1 MNKLKPIKG
10 FLLNVMRVTLAQI
23 FIAVVLTSLASA
35 ANIKG
40 QGVLDKKISLHVNN
54 KEIKIILSEIEKQSS
69 VDFTYNPKTINT
81 NIRVTLAV
89 NEVTINEVLHSIFS
103 NDIEY
108 IEIDGGI
115 VLKTKDVKSKMDD
128 ATIKLA
134 NTVKGKI
141 TDETGLPIPGV
152 NVAVKGTTI
161 GTTTD
166 AEGNYSLQVPED
178 AKTLTFSFIG
188 YTTKEV
194 EIGTQTEI
202 NVALITDIKT
212 LNEVVVIGYGEV
224 KKESYTGA
232 LSTVGTKELVQAPVA
247 DISNALV
254 GKLSG
259 VIAVQRNGEP
269 GQDGSQILIRGV
281 STIDNGNGNVNPLI
295 VVDGIPR
302 ANFSQ
307 IDPNEIES
315 LTILKDPASAAVY
328 GVRAA
333 NGVILVTTKR
343 GKAGKSTLSFSART
357 DFQRPTRLPK
367 YLDSYGYAK
376 LLNEANVADG
386 NAPTYTQTQ
395 LDKFQNGSDPINY
408 PNTDWVKT
416 LLPKYAPQQ
425 QYNLSLNGGTEKIRY
440 FISLGH
446 VNQKGLYAN
455 SGFKRY
461 NFRSNVDANVTNSTR
476 ISLDV
481 SGRSEDR
488 DAPSDPANQL
498 LYYALFAPPVYTAYY
513 PNGLPGS
520 FPTGRNPIEAAKN
533 GGYQKNQDNTLL
545 TTLTLNQQLNFI
557 KGLSVKGVMAYDR
570 TYHTDKAFRTPYKVY
585 SYDTPTSTYLPFQG
599 ANINTI
605 KLSQGFNQSSSLTL
619 EAHLNY
625 ARTFG
630 KHSIGALILYTQNKS
645 TYDNLYGSR
654 DNFIASSVDQ
664 LLAGDAATQK
674 IAGGGI
680 NNDGSFQADIL
691 TRKGVVG
698 RLNYNFDNKYFIEG
712 SFRYDG
718 VSTFA
723 HSKAKQY
730 GFFPSISGG
739 WKISEENFIK
749 DNLSFIEYLKIR
761 ASYGILGNDRIPGY
775 RYLPSYGYG
784 DGYVFGEL
792 DSRKVYTGLYPLA
805 AADPN
810 STWETAKSFNIG
822 LDGSIFKKLLSF
834 EFDVFSKRTSG
845 ILIANTQPYP
855 QSIGQGAPTQN
866 AGIVDNKG
874 FEFSLTHENSVNLGS
889 KLTYFV
895 KGNFTYAHSKII
907 TIGENADVNPNTRQA
922 GRPVGQ
928 FFGYQAIGLFNSQE
942 EINNAPKQQNA
953 VKPGDIRYADV
964 NGQGT
969 DGKFTG
975 KPDGKVDGN
984 DQAAIGRS
992 AIPQII
998 FGASAGINFKG
1009 FDLSV
1014 LFQGATRVS
1023 TFVTGELAWPFY
1035 NGSKPLADETNH
1047 WTPENHNAK
1056 YPRLTATPGGNNL
1069 QQSSYW
1075 LKDASYIRLKNLQLG
1090 YTIPSSLTSKIS
1102 MGPARLFVSGQN
1114 LLTFDKLKVVDPEG
1128 PGSDGGNISA
1138 NSTRGWFY
1146 PQQKVYAIG
1155 INVTF

>member
-40 QGVLDKKISLHVNN
+40 QGVLDKKISLNVYN
-54 KEIKIILSEIEKQSS
+54 KEIKLILSEIEKQAS
-69 VDFTYNPKTINT
+69 VDFTYNPKIIKSN
-81 NIRVTLAV
+81 NRITLAV
-89 NEVTINEVLHSIFS
+89 NDVTISEVLQRIFT

-115 VLKTKDVKSKMDD
+115 VLKTKNVKFNIDD
-128 ATIKLA
+128 TKIKLA
-134 NTVKGKI
+134 NSIKGRI
-141 TDETGLPIPGV
+141 TDENGLPLPGV
-152 NVAVKGTTI
+152 NVAVKGTAI

-166 AEGNYSLQVPED
+166 ADGNYSLQIPDD

-202 NVALITDIKT
+202 NVALVTDIKT
-212 LNEVVVIGYGEV
+212 LSEVVVIGYGEA
-224 KKESYTGA
+224 KKENYTGA
-232 LSTVGTKELVQAPVA
+232 VSTVGTKDLVQAPVS

-259 VIAVQRNGEP
+259 LIAVQRNGEP
-269 GQDGSQILIRGV
+269 GQDGSQILIRGQ
-281 STIDNGNGNVNPLI
+281 STFNNNDALI

-302 ANFSQ
+302 GNFSQ
-307 IDPNEIES
+307 IDPNEIET
-315 LTILKDPASAAVY
+315 LTILKDPAAAAVY

-343 GKAGKSTLSFSART
+343 GKAGKSTISFSART
-357 DFQRPTRLPK
+357 DWQRPARLPK

-386 NAPTYTQTQ
+386 NAPTYTQAQ

-408 PNTDWVKT
+408 PNTDWVKK
-416 LLPKYAPQQ
+416 LLPNYAPQQ
-425 QYNLSLNGGTEKIRY
+425 QYNVSLNGGTEKIRY

-461 NFRSNVDANVTNSTR
+461 NFRSNIDANVTNSTR

-488 DAPSDPANQL
+488 NAPSDAANQL
-498 LYYALFAPPVYTAYY
+498 LYYALFAPPIYTAYY

-520 FPTGRNPIEAAKN
+520 FPTGRNPIEAAKS

-585 SYDTPTSTYLPFQG
+585 TYDTPTNTYLPFQG

-605 KLSQGFNQSSSLTL
+605 YLTQGFNQSSSLTL

-625 ARTFG
+625 TRTFG
-630 KHSIGALILYTQNKS
+630 KHNVGALILYTQNKYS
-645 TYDNLYGSR
+645 FDNFYASR
-654 DNFIASSVDQ
+654 DNYIASSVDQ

-674 IAGGGI
+674 ITGGI
-680 NNDGSFQADIL
+680 NPDGSVGADIR
-691 TRKGVVG
+691 TRKGIVG
-698 RLNYNFDNKYFIEG
+698 RLNYNFDNKYFVEG
-712 SFRYDG
+712 NFRYDG

-723 HSKAKQY
+723 HSKSKQY
-730 GFFPSISGG
+730 GFFPSVSAG
-739 WKISEENFIK
+739 WKISEEGFIR
-749 DNLSFIEYLKIR
+749 DNISAIDYLKLR
-761 ASYGILGNDRIPGY
+761 ASYGVLGNDRIDGY
-775 RYLPSYGYG
+775 RYLATYGYG
-784 DGYVFGEL
+784 DGYVFG
-792 DSRKVYTGLYPLA
+792 DGSDRKVYTGLYPSD
-805 AADPN
+805 AADAN

-822 LDGSIFKKLLSF
+822 LDGSIFKRLLSF

-874 FEFSLTHENSVNLGS
+874 FEFSLTHENSVTLGS

-895 KGNFTYAHSKII
+895 KGNFTYAHNKII

-922 GRPVGQ
+922 GRPIGQ

-953 VKPGDIRYADV
+953 VNPGDIRYADV
-964 NGQGT
+964 SGKDAN
-969 DGKFTG
+969 GKFTG
-975 KPDGKVDGN
+975 TPDGIVDGN
-984 DQAAIGRS
+984 DQVAIGRS

-998 FGASAGINFKG
+998 FGASAGVNFKG

-1014 LFQGATRVS
+1014 LFQGATRVNA
-1023 TFVTGELAWPFY
+1023 FVTGELAWPFY

-1047 WTPENHNAK
+1047 WTPDNHNAK
-1056 YPRLTATPGGNNL
+1056 YPRLTATPSGNNL
-1069 QQSSYW
+1069 EQSSYW

-1090 YTIPSSLTSKIS
+1090 YTIPSVLTSKIS
-1102 MGPARLFVSGQN
+1102 MGSARLFVSGQN
-1114 LLTFDKLKVVDPEG
+1114 LLTFDKIKVIDPEG
-1128 PGSDGGNISA
+1128 PGSDGGNISG